1 MSLITVADFT
11 PAELEGVQTIRNR
24 LKHLIPPEY
33 DTDFFLA
40 RWWKTLDGDLKL
52 IEKRMKEWDEH
63 RKIFGYGH
71 VPSNRLEIDIEIAKK
86 TFERFSVSSVC
97 YQPVSG
103 NVCVHWQRLLDTEFK
118 EILKTIPISY
128 ILHSYFILQEG
139 FTRTLLAREAETG
152 KPAAVVSILDL
163 EGLCLSDFVN
173 PLGGPA
179 RLARLVVKIWAD
191 YFKEGLVKLIMVNP
205 PKLLNVIW
213 QIAKFIMDKKMLSR
227 ILILE
232 DCTDLMKYLRPE
244 AVPEMYGGK
253 WKSTI
258 PTKPLCS
265 IPLRVTPDQYY
276 DATKLWIDHGY
287 ISVPDM
293 SSTYVKSRQTVEYI
307 RKCERNGQTL
317 LWHFS
322 VNGDIEFS
330 VVRVDGD
337 SETTVWPK
345 ITLTTT
351 KVPEQGSILC
361 QKGDYL
367 LRLTNPNN
375 SWTPLKLS
383 YVFEMS
389 ST

>member
-1 MSLITVADFT
+1 MSSQRLCFYISLIF
-11 PAELEGVQTIRNR
+11 RNR

-86 TFERFSVSSVC
+86 TF
-97 YQPVSG
+97 
-103 NVCVHWQRLLDTEFK
+103 

-244 AVPEMYGGK
+244 VNKMYGGK